1 MVRDSPAQPEPSQG
15 HAGPKPYAR
24 GSIGQAL
31 SLARSSAAQCAEA
44 LVADADAAS
53 ARAPLRSL
61 QATWARIASQAGYS
75 EPFQLTPNLVFTVV
89 GVLKAANY
97 RSAANYLEAAKR
109 KHIEAG
115 FPWTDQLRQAAR
127 MAVRSAKRNI
137 GPSKQAE
144 PLELEALSTHRVK
157 APYDVDGPICPGRA
171 CLLAAWWL
179 LREVE
184 ASHAKV
190 SHAKTDWIK
199 REVSLLLPNSKSD
212 PLALGTSRTHSCSC
226 KVSSE
231 YLCPFHA
238 MAAQM
243 AFAVTVA
250 GNEGGWLFPTA
261 TGQKPTKRGWCT
273 TFMMVAESLGLG
285 TTWENGAP
293 KFSGHTARASGAHHL
308 AKAGVDLRRVQIF
321 GRWSSAAFLRYVRS
335 SPLASLSSLS
345 TEAALSNSI
354 EAAKKELRALTTASS
369 PNRMEDPKHLIPITA
384 EMAAESVPIDPVK
397 TSSSRYVSNMS
408 CGGKIHEILVMGD
421 DFYPRDWRTRC
432 GWYFGKGLTTYS
444 LFDQIPSGCKCRI
457 CFRNSPPEG
466 SGSSTSSTSS
476 SS

>member
-1 MVRDSPAQPEPSQG
+1 MQPIAPGLRYPFTELISFQCSRAMVKLKNVVGVGPGKPGSSMASPPENPRPPKRPALSEGFAVVRDSPAQPEPSQG

-179 LREVE
+179 LR
-184 ASHAKV
+184 
-190 SHAKTDWIK
+190 
-199 REVSLLLPNSKSD
+199 
-212 PLALGTSRTHSCSC
+212 GSRR
-226 KVSSE
+226 
-231 YLCPFHA
+231 
-238 MAAQM
+238 
-243 AFAVTVA
+243 
-250 GNEGGWLFPTA
+250 A
-261 TGQKPTKRGWCT
+261 T
-273 TFMMVAESLGLG
+273 
-285 TTWENGAP
+285 P
-293 KFSGHTARASGAHHL
+293 K
-308 AKAGVDLRRVQIF
+308 
-321 GRWSSAAFLRYVRS
+321 
-335 SPLASLSSLS
+335 
-345 TEAALSNSI
+345 
-354 EAAKKELRALTTASS
+354 
-369 PNRMEDPKHLIPITA
+369 
-384 EMAAESVPIDPVK
+384 
-397 TSSSRYVSNMS
+397 
-408 CGGKIHEILVMGD
+408 
-421 DFYPRDWRTRC
+421 
-432 GWYFGKGLTTYS
+432 
-444 LFDQIPSGCKCRI
+444 
-457 CFRNSPPEG
+457 
-466 SGSSTSSTSS
+466 
-476 SS
+476 